1 MRIIRLTAAV
11 VLVVVVLAGCGDDDA
26 TGGTTTSSTASSTT
40 ASTESTTTT
49 DSTTT
54 TESTTAPTES
64 TTTTEPVTG
73 APTAAF
79 CQAWADYQ
87 GAQDGA
93 QLNTALGAMQE
104 ALPPDAPG
112 DVANALVTLGQGD
125 LDPGDVQAASDT
137 VADWADGPCAER

>member
-40 ASTESTTTT
+40 ASTG
-49 DSTTT
+49 
-54 TESTTAPTES
+54 S
-64 TTTTEPVTG
+64 TTTTEPATG

-87 GAQDGA
+87 AAQDGA